1 MEKYKILVVEDNII
15 TAKHIGNTLKKFGY
29 DVTNLVD
36 SLKDVQHSII
46 STRPDLVVLDI
57 NLGKDIDGIQ
67 IAEILRNEFQIPF
80 IFLTSYNDEKT
91 INRIIKVQPLG
102 YIVKPFNPTDLNA
115 VVELALFKIR
125 SESTLSNIR
134 RNEVIQKDTELNDF
148 IFVKNGRNI
157 DRIPIDQIKFIEA
170 DGRYTYIHY
179 DNKKK
184 ISNASLK
191 ILNDKL
197 IGKHF
202 IQTHRSYIVNLTRV
216 ETISLSHLHIGEH
229 EIPVGKTY
237 RNNLLD
243 ILNVI

>member
-29 DVTNLVD
+29 EVTDLVD
-36 SLKDVQHSII
+36 SLRGVQHSII
-46 STRPDLVVLDI
+46 ANRPNLVVLDI
-57 NLGKDIDGIQ
+57 NLGNKIDGIQ
-67 IAEILRNEFQIPF
+67 IAEILKNEFQIPF
-80 IFLTSYNDEKT
+80 LFLTSYNDEQT

-102 YIVKPFNPTDLNA
+102 YIVKPFNPIDLNA

-125 SESTLSNIR
+125 SNSIDGGH
-134 RNEVIQKDTELNDF
+134 EVVQKGNDLNDF
-148 IFVKNGRNI
+148 IFIKNGRNI
-157 DRIPIDQIKFIEA
+157 DRIPIDQINFIEA

-191 ILNDKL
+191 VLNDKL
-197 IGKHF
+197 KGKHF
-202 IQTHRSYIVNLTRV
+202 VQTHRSYIVNLTKV
-216 ETISLSHLHIGEH
+216 ETISLSYLHIGEN

-237 RNNLLD
+237 RNDLMGILD
-243 ILNVI
+243 VI